1 MLPSKKIMI
10 TIKGLSKKDL
20 FNKYITAFS
29 EKQFYSLINEILP
42 EKKGKK
48 LLTAKEVGIVVSEV
62 GMWEISVEDL
72 EVV

>member
-1 MLPSKKIMI
+1 MI

-20 FNKYITAFS
+20 FNRYITAFS

-48 LLTAKEVGIVVSEV
+48 LLTAKEVSIVVSEV
-62 GMWEISVEDL
+62 GMWEIPVEDL
-72 EVV
+72 QLV

>member
-1 MLPSKKIMI
+1 MMI

-20 FNKYITAFS
+20 FKKYITAFS

-48 LLTAKEVGIVVSEV
+48 LLTAIEVSIIVNEIGV
-62 GMWEISVEDL
+62 WEIPVD
-72 EVV
+72 V

>member
-1 MLPSKKIMI
+1 MI

-20 FNKYITAFS
+20 FNRYITAFS

-48 LLTAKEVGIVVSEV
+48 LLTAKEVGIIVSEIGV
-62 GMWEISVEDL
+62 WEIAIGELQLV
-72 EVV
+72 

>member
-1 MLPSKKIMI
+1 MI

-20 FNKYITAFS
+20 FNRYITAFS

-48 LLTAKEVGIVVSEV
+48 LLTAKEVSIVVSEV
-62 GMWEISVEDL
+62 GMWEIPVEDL
-72 EVV
+72 QMV